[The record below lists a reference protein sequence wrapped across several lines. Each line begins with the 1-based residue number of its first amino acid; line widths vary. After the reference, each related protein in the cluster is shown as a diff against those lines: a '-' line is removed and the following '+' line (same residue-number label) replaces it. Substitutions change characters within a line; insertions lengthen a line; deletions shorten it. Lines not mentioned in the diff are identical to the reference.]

1 MQDNKHLAIG
11 VLSITATI
19 LFAAFLI
26 VTIIPAPYASAIG
39 QTDRGGDYIVVTG
52 QFSNSTEQVYVT
64 DAAANRL
71 HSYSFDWGR
80 RQIILWDNHDLN
92 RAFGKGPAAGG
103 PRRN

>member
-1 MQDNKHLAIG
+1 MQDNKNLTIG

-26 VTIIPAPYASAIG
+26 VTVIPPPQVRAIG

-52 QFSNSTEQVYVT
+52 QFTESSELIYVT

-71 HSYSFDWGR
+71 HAYSFDWGR
-80 RQIILWDNHDLN
+80 RQIQLWDNHDLN
-92 RAFGKGPAAGG
+92 RAFGKGAAAPA
-103 PRRN
+103 RRN

>member
-1 MQDNKHLAIG
+1 MQDNKNLAIG

-26 VTIIPAPYASAIG
+26 VTVLPTPQVQAIG

-52 QFSNSTEQVYVT
+52 QFSNSSELVYVT

-71 HSYSFDWGR
+71 HAYSFDWNR
-80 RQIILWDNHDLN
+80 RQFILWDNHDLN
-92 RAFGKGPAAGG
+92 RTFGRGAGAPA

>member
-1 MQDNKHLAIG
+1 MQDNKNLAIG

-26 VTIIPAPYASAIG
+26 VTIIPTPHAQAIG

-52 QFSNSTEQVYVT
+52 QFTDSSELVYVT

-71 HSYSFDWGR
+71 HAYAFDWGR

-92 RAFGKGPAAGG
+92 RVFGKGAAAPA
-103 PRRN
+103 RRN